1 MSLRVLK
8 IEINGGTMKLK
19 HLLLAAFLLLTACG
33 GPRYVDFFPYTDH
46 GVAKPHIVLMPIRV
60 PDHCDAN
67 LSQDLLKETRYQLMD
82 NGQVYMDDQAD
93 IDAWIAK
100 KGASVDYYGRDIDWA
115 KSFKG
120 ADYVVVVEAVEH
132 HPYNTYSCGCDLPYV
147 VIKLRLKLIDVRC
160 ETPRVILYEMLET
173 TQPISAKAEIR
184 SANSLRGSHRSVC
197 NKLVTRL
204 ENVIWSVH

>member
-1 MSLRVLK
+1 MSLKVLK
-8 IEINGGTMKLK
+8 IETIGETMKMKYFTLFA
-19 HLLLAAFLLLTACG
+19 LLLLTSCG

-46 GVAKPHIVLMPIRV
+46 GIAKPHVVIMPMRV
-60 PDHCDAN
+60 PDHCD
-67 LSQDLLKETRYQLMD
+67 SQLASDLMKETRYQLMD
-82 NGQVYMDDQAD
+82 NGQIYLDDQAE
-93 IDAWIAK
+93 IDAWVSK
-100 KGASVDYYGRDIDWA
+100 KGNLDYFDRDISWA
-115 KSFKG
+115 NGFKG

-173 TQPISAKAEIR
+173 TQAVSAKAEIR

-204 ENVIWSVH
+204 QNVIWSVH